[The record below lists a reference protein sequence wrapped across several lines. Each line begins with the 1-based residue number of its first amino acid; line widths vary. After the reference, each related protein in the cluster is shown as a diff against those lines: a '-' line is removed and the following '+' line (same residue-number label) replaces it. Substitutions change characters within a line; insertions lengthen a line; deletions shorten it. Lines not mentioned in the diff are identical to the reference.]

1 MLPRSED
8 GNYTARE
15 NVNDYTMQ
23 QPLKQI
29 AVTVAELKTAN
40 LLQLGVLS
48 VSSSSSKMAIALLP
62 CP

>member
-1 MLPRSED
+1 MLPRVEG
-8 GNYTARE
+8 GNYTASE

-23 QPLKQI
+23 QHLRQI

-40 LLQLGVLS
+40 LLQFGVLS
-48 VSSSSSKMAIALLP
+48 VSSSPSKMAIALLP